1 MTLNLDS
8 FLSMA
13 QDSVTSTTTS
23 TGADG
28 RSAPNVSNGRG
39 FQELNDAY
47 KLPTDSDEHSRLD
60 LQHGVVSLM
69 LGGSIYQQPDLVR
82 AALSPTETHKRRILD
97 VGAGS
102 GKWAIEMAKEF
113 CDAEVLG
120 IDLRLPSVLADPSQR
135 LPSNCS
141 FQIADANYDMDK
153 FDPVFDVVHQR
164 CVEAGINDA
173 DLFFYEAARIL
184 RPDGVLL
191 LVGANPQLVDGDGLI
206 IPLQKPGDVGYSQY
220 QHLVSYMHEMHLRK
234 GPFRLGHAL
243 WKSMLEGNPNY
254 THVRIEEVLTPI
266 APWPK
271 DMSETERVLAELMQE
286 NHLRL
291 WPAFKAVL
299 LRDGTLSEELVNG
312 LVECGMKELQELPPA
327 VHGYSKWVFA
337 TAVRNENPW
346 VAREKPWQEPPGFDV
361 YDYVLRPLPKD

>member
-1 MTLNLDS
+1 
-8 FLSMA
+8 MA

-102 GKWAIEMAKEF
+102 GKWYDNSMYDDYEECSSTAIIFRAIEMAKEF

-191 LVGANPQLVDGDGLI
+191 LVGANPVSRG
-206 IPLQKPGDVGYSQY
+206 PYSTGYTSPSRSNSGSNSSTAMALLFLSKSQGMLGKY
-220 QHLVSYMHEMHLRK
+220 VTVFWSE
-234 GPFRLGHAL
+234 RL
-243 WKSMLEGNPNY
+243 
-254 THVRIEEVLTPI
+254 LT
-266 APWPK
+266 
-271 DMSETERVLAELMQE
+271 
-286 NHLRL
+286 
-291 WPAFKAVL
+291 
-299 LRDGTLSEELVNG
+299 NG
-312 LVECGMKELQELPPA
+312 
-327 VHGYSKWVFA
+327 SDTRSTNIW
-337 TAVRNENPW
+337 
-346 VAREKPWQEPPGFDV
+346 
-361 YDYVLRPLPKD
+361 